1 MRDALRAA
9 FQNVAVRAL
18 VTVERLQTGAALNP
32 LDPRFRSD
40 PYPMYRRLRERDPVH
55 RSRLTGGIVLTR
67 YADCEAVLKDARF
80 SVDDRKRPDYQ
91 KNIEQA
97 LKNGIMTR
105 DEIDDRGSMLR
116 LDPPDHT
123 RLRSLVSKAFTPRT
137 VETLRPRIEQIVEQ
151 QLDSI
156 ESAGGMDVI
165 RDLAY
170 PLPVTVIA
178 EMLGIPIEDRERFK
192 HWSDEAVRSLGFG
205 SIEDAR
211 RSAQANRELRAYL
224 EPIVEQC
231 RREPREDLIS
241 ALVAAEEQGD
251 KLSTDEVFSTIIL
264 LLVAGNE
271 TTTNLIGNGLLALLR
286 NPSQLNIL
294 RGDPSLIENAV
305 EELLRYDSPVQFT
318 SRMPLNDVDLGGRTL
333 SAGREVLLVLGAANR
348 DPAQYDDPERLDV
361 TRQDV
366 HHLSFSHGI
375 HFCLGAPLARLE
387 GRIALLALVQR
398 FPSLRLATSEPRR
411 GDNILLRGLA
421 ELPVA
426 F

>member
-1 MRDALRAA
+1 
-9 FQNVAVRAL
+9 
-18 VTVERLQTGAALNP
+18 
-32 LDPRFRSD
+32 
-40 PYPMYRRLRERDPVH
+40 
-55 RSRLTGGIVLTR
+55 
-67 YADCEAVLKDARF
+67 
-80 SVDDRKRPDYQ
+80 
-91 KNIEQA
+91 
-97 LKNGIMTR
+97 
-105 DEIDDRGSMLR
+105 
-116 LDPPDHT
+116 
-123 RLRSLVSKAFTPRT
+123 
-137 VETLRPRIEQIVEQ
+137 
-151 QLDSI
+151 
-156 ESAGGMDVI
+156 MDVI